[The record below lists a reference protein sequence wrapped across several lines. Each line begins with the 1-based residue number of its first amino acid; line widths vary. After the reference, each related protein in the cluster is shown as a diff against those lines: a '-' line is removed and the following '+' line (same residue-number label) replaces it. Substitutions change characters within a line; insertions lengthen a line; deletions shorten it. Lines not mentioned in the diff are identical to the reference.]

1 MKRVIGIDAGSTLT
15 KLVYKEDGK
24 IHYKRFPTNDHLFIR
39 QFLKLDPSDS
49 VVVTGGRAD
58 LWRGTESVP
67 MHEFDAVTTGARE
80 LLRQEGK
87 SLDEFIL
94 VNIGTGTSFFRVKS
108 DEYERVL
115 GSGIGGGMFMGLGT
129 RLTGLNDFQELARL
143 AGKGTRLNSDL
154 LVGDIYREEEMGVAP
169 HLTAANFGKLPS
181 STEGPGDRLRSL
193 TNMMAETLILLSMS
207 LATQLPKPFFVF
219 VGNGVE
225 GNAALQA
232 DLGSFREWLG
242 YVPVFPDKG
251 GYAGAIGAYI
261 EGLNSQNGQ

>member
-154 LVGDIYREEEMGVAP
+154 LVGGYIQRRRNGRR
-169 HLTAANFGKLPS
+169 TAFDGG
-181 STEGPGDRLRSL
+181 E
-193 TNMMAETLILLSMS
+193 
-207 LATQLPKPFFVF
+207 
-219 VGNGVE
+219 
-225 GNAALQA
+225 
-232 DLGSFREWLG
+232 FRETPF
-242 YVPVFPDKG
+242 VH
-251 GYAGAIGAYI
+251 
-261 EGLNSQNGQ
+261 